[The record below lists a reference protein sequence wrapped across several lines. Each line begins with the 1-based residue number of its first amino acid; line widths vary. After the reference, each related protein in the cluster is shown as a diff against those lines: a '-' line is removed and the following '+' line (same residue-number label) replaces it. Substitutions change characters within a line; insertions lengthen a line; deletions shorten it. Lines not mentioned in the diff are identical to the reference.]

1 MFRNLNLN
9 LSNKYFNLKENKI
22 MIKTINKEES
32 VKRYLEAVDIVCLD
46 CAFLSEKE
54 CEKCPV
60 RKTVDLINKN
70 S

>member
-1 MFRNLNLN
+1 MTR
-9 LSNKYFNLKENKI
+9 I
-22 MIKTINKEES
+22 INKEEA
-32 VKRYLEAVDIVCLD
+32 KKQYLEAVDVVCMD

-60 RKTVDLINKN
+60 RKTVDLMNKE

>member
-1 MFRNLNLN
+1 MTR
-9 LSNKYFNLKENKI
+9 I
-22 MIKTINKEES
+22 INKEEA
-32 VKRYLEAVDIVCLD
+32 KKQYLEAVDVVCMD
-46 CAFLSEKE
+46 CAFLSEEE

>member
-1 MFRNLNLN
+1 MTRL
-9 LSNKYFNLKENKI
+9 
-22 MIKTINKEES
+22 INKEEA
-32 VKRYLEAVDIVCLD
+32 KKQYLEAVDVVCMD
-46 CAFLSEKE
+46 CAFLSEEE

>member
-1 MFRNLNLN
+1 MT
-9 LSNKYFNLKENKI
+9 
-22 MIKTINKEES
+22 KTINKEES

-60 RKTVDLINKN
+60 RKTVDLIDKN